1 MKDNIPVECV
11 VELFSSSNIFVDD
24 EGLVSLN
31 DVYRIAI
38 ERGLDGGKLE
48 PKFYF
53 RKSNPRKSGTSGNI
67 SESGGEGL
75 QFVEFIAQKYGN
87 SPSDVYKTTRGK
99 GGGTYAH
106 KDIAIEYAMYLGGD
120 AVRAAIVER
129 IGEIDQILKAFEN
142 FHVDDEIVDAM
153 KQTYN
158 VNKLY
163 VYAIKEET
171 TGNIKIGIS
180 ANPRRRLEQLQTGN
194 SSTLTLVAVK
204 EAINGYADEAKLHL
218 TNAAYHVRGEWF
230 SGQASIN

>member
-1 MKDNIPVECV
+1 MKDNIQ
-11 VELFSSSNIFVDD
+11 IFDNATVRVDA
-24 EGLVSLN
+24 ENLVCIT
-31 DVYRIAI
+31 DIYKIAV

-75 QFVEFIAQKYGN
+75 QFVEFIAKKYGKHN
-87 SPSDVYKTTRGK
+87 SDVYKTKRGK
-99 GGGTYAH
+99 GGGTFAH
-106 KDIAIEYAMYLGGD
+106 KDIALEYAMYLGGN
-120 AVRAAIVER
+120 VIKSAIIER

-142 FHVDDEIVDAM
+142 FHVDEEIVDAM

-163 VYAIKEET
+163 VYAIKEDS

-194 SSTLTLVAVK
+194 SSALTLVAVK
-204 EAINGYADEAKLHL
+204 EAVNGYADEAKLHL

>member
-1 MKDNIPVECV
+1 MNIQIFDNATVR
-11 VELFSSSNIFVDD
+11 VDA
-24 EGLVSLN
+24 ENLVCIT
-31 DVYRIAI
+31 DIYKIAI
-38 ERGLDGGKLE
+38 ERGMAEGKLE

-75 QFVEFIAQKYGN
+75 QFVDFVAQKYGK
-87 SPSDVYKTTRGK
+87 SPSDVYKTKRGK

-106 KDIAIEYAMYLGGD
+106 KDIAIGYAMYLGGD
-120 AVRAAIVER
+120 AVMAAIVER

-163 VYAIKEET
+163 VYAIKEES

-194 SSTLTLVAVK
+194 SSSLTLVAVK
-204 EAINGYADEAKLHL
+204 EAVNGYADEAQLHL
-218 TNAAYHVRGEWF
+218 TNSAYHVRGEWF

>member
-1 MKDNIPVECV
+1 MKDNIQ
-11 VELFSSSNIFVDD
+11 IFDNATVRVDA
-24 EGLVSLN
+24 ENLVCIT
-31 DVYRIAI
+31 DIYKIAV
-38 ERGLDGGKLE
+38 ERGLDGGKRA
-48 PKFYF
+48 PNQYF
-53 RKSNPRKSGTSGNI
+53 RKSNPRKYGTSGNI
-67 SESGGEGL
+67 SESGSEGL
-75 QFVEFIAQKYGN
+75 QFVEFVAQKYGK

-99 GGGTYAH
+99 GGGSYAH

-120 AVRAAIVER
+120 AVKSAIIER

-142 FHVDDEIVDAM
+142 FHVDEEIVDAM

-163 VYAIKEET
+163 VYAIKEES

-204 EAINGYADEAKLHL
+204 EAVNGYADEAKLHL

-230 SGQASIN
+230 SDQASIN